1 MAKRLGANAR
11 LAKNSQKQVSKESR
25 VKTFKTIGEKWR
37 LVLVVVLVV
46 ATSAILGY
54 GINRS
59 DWVNALKSE
68 RKEYQV
74 EWASVANQ
82 VWEEYETQ
90 NKTESEQIALL
101 RKSDAWYQL
110 KTDASYE
117 LWDQPLVKL
126 PIIHASD
133 GIQLEPIVTFL
144 KDVKV
149 KSNETFQMISEV
161 SAANNEIDVI
171 VEGIKP
177 TVKLRLDRNPNK
189 RLKLVLS
196 FAKKFPSEISE
207 AKVLDARFPGF
218 IYASK
223 GEG

>member
-1 MAKRLGANAR
+1 
-11 LAKNSQKQVSKESR
+11 
-25 VKTFKTIGEKWR
+25 
-37 LVLVVVLVV
+37 
-46 ATSAILGY
+46 
-54 GINRS
+54 
-59 DWVNALKSE
+59 
-68 RKEYQV
+68 
-74 EWASVANQ
+74 
-82 VWEEYETQ
+82 
-90 NKTESEQIALL
+90 LL